1 SRISADTRLAT
12 PGGASFT
19 APAGW
24 SVRST
29 DAMVVLQT
37 PEPDSHVDVID
48 VQATD
53 ADAAV
58 AAAWKLYKADAK
70 RPLKLATDR
79 PARNGWDARRVYD
92 YETSPNERAVVQAVA
107 YRAGAAWTVLI
118 VDGTEPTFE
127 RRAAPLS
134 LVAQSL
140 RPKGYQRESFAGR
153 TSHPLDAERIANIKS
168 LLESG
173 MKELGVPGV
182 AFSLIDRGKVV
193 FEGGLGVRELGKIE
207 PTSKF
212 GEVFQYSNLMAA
224 AAGFVGGSLLYPG
237 RELGAAYDDAMR
249 TQIFE
254 PLGMSRTTFDFA
266 RAQKSNHARPH
277 GLDVDGKLAIGK
289 MDLNY
294 AVVPVRP
301 AGGMWTSV

>member
-1 SRISADTRLAT
+1 MRRFSCACASVAVLLCGLSLAVNAQQPPSRISADTRLAT

-37 PEPDSHVDVID
+37 PEPDSHVVVID

-58 AAAWKLYKADAK
+58 AAAWKVYKADAK

-79 PARNGWDARRVYD
+79 PARNGWDARRVYE

-140 RPKGYQRESFAGR
+140 RPKGYQRESFA
-153 TSHPLDAERIANIKS
+153 
-168 LLESG
+168 
-173 MKELGVPGV
+173 
-182 AFSLIDRGKVV
+182 
-193 FEGGLGVRELGKIE
+193 
-207 PTSKF
+207 
-212 GEVFQYSNLMAA
+212 
-224 AAGFVGGSLLYPG
+224 
-237 RELGAAYDDAMR
+237 
-249 TQIFE
+249 
-254 PLGMSRTTFDFA
+254 
-266 RAQKSNHARPH
+266 
-277 GLDVDGKLAIGK
+277 
-289 MDLNY
+289 
-294 AVVPVRP
+294 
-301 AGGMWTSV
+301 